1 MRLYER
7 RTLTQSASLNW
18 SNAQKVDRWSI
29 SPSVRVCVCVCVL
42 KITELGQIN
51 VPSKK
56 GDFCCQMQK
65 VLQKSEKKLVENDR
79 RQHMLDKR
87 EV

>member
-1 MRLYER
+1 MLKKS
-7 RTLTQSASLNW
+7 TGGLVL
-18 SNAQKVDRWSI
+18 
-29 SPSVRVCVCVCVL
+29 PVCVCVCVRVL

-65 VLQKSEKKLVENDR
+65 VLQKSEKKTG
-79 RQHMLDKR
+79 R
-87 EV
+87 E